1 MDYQTESEIQKQYDR
16 IHNPELVNATD
27 QEIHEYLLGQDEES
41 GRSSTARK
49 TIDFLIHN
57 SSN

>member
-1 MDYQTESEIQKQYDR
+1 MDYQTESKIQEQYDR
-16 IHNPELVNATD
+16 IHNPELIDATH
-27 QEIHEYLLGQDEES
+27 QEIHEYFLGQDEES

-49 TIDFLIHN
+49 TIDFLINN